1 MKFFTKNKL
10 LLVMII
16 YLFVT
21 IVLYKYNVVFY
32 KNIVSPIFWLVT
44 SLYIL
49 GRIKRNYFLVN
60 KNKKYVISLTILIVI
75 YAIFCYLLGLKIGFV
90 ASPYKHS
97 LNYLLIN
104 IIVQTLPICSIEL
117 VREFIIKKNKK
128 SKNTIIIST
137 VVLILLEINYNKL
150 TGLTQDKLLL
160 FEYICS
166 DILPLI
172 FSSILYTYLTFK
184 NSYILPLTIKFI
196 SNILLLILPIYPD
209 LDWFERGALYIL
221 FDSITYC
228 IFKYRAF
235 KYEPNA
241 YREKIRK
248 EEKVKWKVSLIFYVL
263 LMCFMLGVFKY
274 SPITI
279 MSNSMKPNFS
289 RGDVVIY
296 KKLDDSEI
304 KDITIGSII
313 IFESSNR
320 TTVHRVVAMENIDGT
335 IYYKTKGDS
344 NNSLDNKLVSFRQIK
359 GIYVFHIKYLGFPS
373 VWLYECLNN

>member
-1 MKFFTKNKL
+1 MMKFFTKNKL

-21 IVLYKYNVVFY
+21 IVLYRYNVVFY
-32 KNIVSPIFWLVT
+32 KNVVSPIFWIVT

-128 SKNTIIIST
+128 SKITIIIST

-150 TGLTQDKLLL
+150 IELTQDKLLL
-160 FEYICS
+160 FKYICS

-172 FSSILYTYLTFK
+172 F
-184 NSYILPLTIKFI
+184 
-196 SNILLLILPIYPD
+196 IY
-209 LDWFERGALYIL
+209 
-221 FDSITYC
+221 
-228 IFKYRAF
+228 
-235 KYEPNA
+235 
-241 YREKIRK
+241 
-248 EEKVKWKVSLIFYVL
+248 
-263 LMCFMLGVFKY
+263 
-274 SPITI
+274 
-279 MSNSMKPNFS
+279 
-289 RGDVVIY
+289 
-296 KKLDDSEI
+296 
-304 KDITIGSII
+304 
-313 IFESSNR
+313 
-320 TTVHRVVAMENIDGT
+320 
-335 IYYKTKGDS
+335 
-344 NNSLDNKLVSFRQIK
+344 
-359 GIYVFHIKYLGFPS
+359 
-373 VWLYECLNN
+373 